1 MEALVAGVALV
12 GLVSLVAAGVGLEV
26 GLGARVGLE
35 VGQLGEGLGA
45 VWMATLVGLVPGV
58 SPDVLLQVG
67 QLGELPLT
75 DLAAVWLDAEVN
87 PHVLRQVGAVREGFA
102 ALAALVGLVSLVAA
116 GVGLEVGLGARVG
129 LELVVVLLGVRQVGE
144 VHGGA
149 MKAWW
154 TGGG

>member
-1 MEALVAGVALV
+1 M
-12 GLVSLVAAGVGLEV
+12 
-26 GLGARVGLE
+26 
-35 VGQLGEGLGA
+35 
-45 VWMATLVGLVPGV
+45 

-87 PHVLRQVGAVREGFA
+87 PHVLRQVGAVCEGFS

-154 TGGG
+154 TGAASGQRPPDAGPLLDGCAAFPHLQPLSVGHPVSDLQGQEGGGREGEVLGEVGGGQ

>member
-1 MEALVAGVALV
+1 M
-12 GLVSLVAAGVGLEV
+12 AAG
-26 GLGARVGLE
+26 VGLE

-102 ALAALVGLVSLVAA
+102 ALVGLVSLVAA
-116 GVGLEVGLGARVG
+116 GVGLEV
-129 LELVVVLLGVRQVGE
+129 VVVLPGVRQVGE

>member
-1 MEALVAGVALV
+1 M
-12 GLVSLVAAGVGLEV
+12 
-26 GLGARVGLE
+26 
-35 VGQLGEGLGA
+35 
-45 VWMATLVGLVPGV
+45 

-87 PHVLRQVGAVREGFA
+87 LHVLRQVGAVRKGFA

-116 GVGLEVGLGARVG
+116 GVVLEVL
-129 LELVVVLLGVRQVGE
+129 VVLLGVWQVVE